1 MGHYK
6 IWARAIAYPMAQSPW
21 PTFIFPF
28 SQFRHKS
35 LALSPLILHSI
46 SIEQENCSR
55 QPCLIEFKP
64 TLWCASCVLH
74 KPVLTCLHM
83 PSFPMLPK
91 WLRFWVR
98 MMVSSQSTDSL
109 TSKRLNLTPKYQ
121 RFNSFLHF
129 WSHLLRLY
137 YWNQHCPV
145 SLTLWVN
152 IMNLYFHLNDIA
164 NNKLWIV

>member
-6 IWARAIAYPMAQSPW
+6 IWARAIAYPTAQSPW

-55 QPCLIEFKP
+55 QPCLIEFKS

-121 RFNSFLHF
+121 RFNSFFAFLKSF
-129 WSHLLRLY
+129 IEVVLLKSTLPSKSY
-137 YWNQHCPV
+137 LVSEYHEFVFSFKWHC
-145 SLTLWVN
+145 
-152 IMNLYFHLNDIA
+152 
-164 NNKLWIV
+164 K